1 MELINY
7 VLLSLITYLGLFCG
21 VLLIRIAPE
30 EQRPGKKYFLIL
42 QKIIFTVIGILLV
55 INFSVINLA
64 LAAAVILFLVQK
76 NIHYHTA
83 YIFFTAL
90 IFLTVLQKNGF
101 LILSFTALVF
111 LFGMASA
118 SLITVPKNWKSSIRI
133 MLELIYFPLAA
144 IALFATTYLF

>member
-7 VLLSLITYLGLFCG
+7 VLLSVVTYLGLFCG
-21 VLLIRIAPE
+21 VLLVKIAPE

-42 QKIIFTVIGILLV
+42 QKIIFTIIGILLI
-55 INFSVINLA
+55 INFSTINLA
-64 LAAAVILFLVQK
+64 LVIVAILFLAQK
-76 NIHYHTA
+76 NINYHIA

-90 IFLTVLQKNGF
+90 IFLTVLQKNSF

-118 SLITVPKNWKSSIRI
+118 SLIAVPKSWKSSIRI
-133 MLELIYFPLAA
+133 LLELIYFPLAA